1 MRITN
6 NWMQKKVILPVIN
19 DLVTDQRMHK
29 VCTALHQN
37 GYEVLLVGARRKH
50 SKSLAP
56 RLYQTDRFP
65 LIFEKG
71 KIYYVE
77 FTIRLFFYLL
87 KKKAHIITANDLDT
101 LLPSYLVS
109 KIKGSE
115 LIYDSHEYF
124 TELPELNNRLLTKK
138 VWLAMERFLFPKLQ
152 KVMTVN
158 DSIAKI
164 YASLYHK
171 DIKVVRNVPFRLHE
185 IPKLVKDNIVIYQGN
200 VNKGRGI
207 DTMLHA
213 LRLLEGVEFWC
224 VGPGDL
230 LQEMKDLAH
239 ELGVMHK
246 VKFWGGVPFQELK
259 DLTVKAK
266 IGISIEQPIGL
277 NATLCLPNKLM
288 DYIQCHLPVIVT
300 DLPEMANLVTKY
312 DNGIVL
318 KEHSPQAL
326 ATAIQQILANEDLSQ
341 KYERNSAQA
350 AKELC
355 WENEQQTLLDLYQ
368 S

>member
-1 MRITN
+1 
-6 NWMQKKVILPVIN
+6 MQKKVILPVIN

-37 GYEVLLVGARRKH
+37 GYEVLLVGVLRKH
-50 SKSLAP
+50 SRELAA
-56 RLYQTDRFP
+56 RLYKTDRFP
-65 LIFEKG
+65 LFFEKG
-71 KIYYVE
+71 KLHYLE

-87 KKKAHIITANDLDT
+87 GKRAHIIAANDLDT

-109 KIKGSE
+109 KIKGAE

-124 TELPELNNRLLTKK
+124 TELPELDNRPLTKK
-138 VWLAMERFLFPKLQ
+138 IWLAMERFLFPKLH
-152 KVMTVN
+152 KIITVN

-164 YASLYHK
+164 YNELYHK
-171 DIKVVRNVPFRLHE
+171 DIKVVRNVPFRLSE
-185 IPKLVKDNIVIYQGN
+185 VPRLVKENIVIYQGN
-200 VNKGRGI
+200 INKGRGI

-213 LRLLEGVEFWC
+213 LQLLEGIEFWC

-230 LQEMKDLAH
+230 LQEMKDLAK
-239 ELGVMHK
+239 ELGVNHK
-246 VKFWGGVPFQELK
+246 VKFWGAVPFQELK

-266 IGISIEQPIGL
+266 LGISIEQPIGL

-300 DLPEMANLVTKY
+300 DLPEMANLVSKY
-312 DNGIVL
+312 DNGIVI
-318 KEHSPQAL
+318 KEHSAQAL
-326 ATAIQQILANEDLSQ
+326 ATAIQQILGNEDLMH
-341 KYERNSAQA
+341 KYERNSAEA

-355 WENEQQTLLDLYQ
+355 WENEQQTLLDLYN